1 MSNENCI
8 GMKTLESTIEIAV
21 RFSETDAMGV
31 VWHGNY
37 LKFFEDAREYFGAEH
52 GMEYLDVY
60 GQGFYTPIV
69 KSDINHKASVYYG
82 QKVSVKAILE
92 YHPASKIVF
101 KYIVTNLATGQI
113 AATGS
118 TTQVFLSVKEN
129 LLELMKPSFYAEWEE
144 KQNWIENE

>member
-1 MSNENCI
+1 
-8 GMKTLESTIEIAV
+8 MKTLDSTIEIAI

-37 LKFFEDAREYFGAEH
+37 LKFFEDAREKFGAEH

-82 QKVSVKAILE
+82 QKVKVKAVLE
-92 YHPASKIVF
+92 FYQASKIVF

-129 LLELMKPSFYAEWEE
+129 VLELMKPSFYVEWEE
-144 KQNWIENE
+144 KQNWKENE

>member
-1 MSNENCI
+1 MRI
-8 GMKTLESTIEIAV
+8 LESSIEIAV

-37 LKFFEDAREYFGAEH
+37 LKFFEDAREKFGEEH
-52 GMEYLDVY
+52 GMEYLDVFNK
-60 GQGFYTPIV
+60 GFYKPIV

-82 QKVSVKAILE
+82 QRVLVKATLE
-92 YHPASKIVF
+92 DHPASKIVF
-101 KYIVTNLATGQI
+101 KYVVTNLANGKI

-129 LLELMKPSFYAEWEE
+129 LLELVKPDFIKEWEI
-144 KQNWIENE
+144 KQDWKEV